1 MEGGLN
7 TKIKRNKRPKDVDHC
22 VILGTN
28 FRQKMNLDI
37 LYQLFL
43 HSTGVSTDT
52 RKINPGNLFF
62 ALKGPSFNANDFA
75 AKALELGASAVVIDE
90 AAYFVEG
97 DERYF
102 ICEEG
107 LATLQQL
114 ANYHRRRLDIPVIG
128 LTGSNGKTTS
138 KELLNAVLS
147 KKFKTVATVGNL
159 NNHIGVPLT
168 LLSIDK
174 DAEIAIVE
182 MGANKPGDIKELCD
196 IAEPTHGFITNIGRA
211 HLEGMGGPEGV
222 LRTKTELFQFLR
234 ENQGAVFINSQDPIL
249 ANLAKRFGSPV
260 LYPAK
265 GDFCEV
271 TFVEAN
277 PFVKFST
284 EGVDGEQLTSLIGAY
299 NFGNIAAA
307 LTIGKFFGVPMENAV
322 KAIID
327 YKPANMRSQL
337 VEKRSNLIILD
348 AYNANPS
355 SMEVAI
361 RTFGQMTGKKHKM
374 LILGDMFELGDHAEA
389 EHRRLGEIVSEYPID
404 KVCFTGKLIV
414 AALEKA
420 PKALYFP
427 DPFSLRNWLA
437 DSKLEDYLI
446 LIKGS
451 RGMKLE
457 TLVDFV

>member
-1 MEGGLN
+1 
-7 TKIKRNKRPKDVDHC
+7 
-22 VILGTN
+22 
-28 FRQKMNLDI
+28 MNLDT
-37 LYQLFL
+37 LYQLYL
-43 HSTGVSTDT
+43 RSTGVSTDT
-52 RKINPGNLFF
+52 RKISPGNLFF

-75 AKALELGASAVVIDE
+75 ARALEMDASGVVIDE
-90 AAYFVEG
+90 SAYLVED
-97 DERYF
+97 DERY
-102 ICEEG
+102 ILCDDV
-107 LATLQQL
+107 LATLQRL
-114 ANYHRRRLDIPVIG
+114 ANYHRRQLDIPVIG

-147 KKFKTVATVGNL
+147 RKFKTVATVGNL

-168 LLSIDK
+168 LLSIGM
-174 DAEIAIVE
+174 DAEIAIIE
-182 MGANKPGDIKELCD
+182 MGANKPGDIKELCE

-234 ENQGAVFINSQDPIL
+234 ENKGRVFINSEDPIL
-249 ANLAKRFGSPV
+249 ANLAKRFENPI

-265 GDFCEV
+265 GDDCEV
-271 TFVEAN
+271 NFIEAN
-277 PFVKFST
+277 PFVKFSVE
-284 EGVDGEQLTSLIGAY
+284 EGDEHLTSLIGAY
-299 NFGNIAAA
+299 NFGNIANA
-307 LTIGKFFGVPMENAV
+307 LTIGKFFGVPMQEAV
-322 KAIID
+322 QAIVD

-361 RTFGQMTGKKHKM
+361 RTFGQMTGRKYKM
-374 LILGDMFELGDHAEA
+374 LILGDMFELGEHAEA
-389 EHRRLGEIVSEYPID
+389 EHRKLGELVSEYQID

-414 AALEKA
+414 SALEKA

-427 DPFSLRNWLA
+427 DPFSLRNWLT

-457 TLVDFV
+457 GLVDFI

>member
-1 MEGGLN
+1 
-7 TKIKRNKRPKDVDHC
+7 
-22 VILGTN
+22 
-28 FRQKMNLDI
+28 MNLDI
-37 LYQLFL
+37 LYQLYL
-43 HSTGVSTDT
+43 TSTGISTDT
-52 RKINPGNLFF
+52 RKISPGNLFF

-75 AKALELGASAVVIDE
+75 AKALEMGASAVVIDE
-90 AAYFVEG
+90 VAYLVEE
-97 DERYF
+97 DKRYVL
-102 ICEEG
+102 CEDV
-107 LATLQQL
+107 LSTLQKL
-114 ANYHRRRLDIPVIG
+114 ANYHRRQLNIPVIG

-222 LRTKTELFQFLR
+222 LRTKTELFQYLR
-234 ENQGAVFINSQDPIL
+234 ESKGTVFINSQDPIL
-249 ANLAKRFGSPV
+249 ANLAKRFETPI

-271 TFVEAN
+271 NFIEAN
-277 PFVKFST
+277 PFVKFAL
-284 EGVDGEQLTSLIGAY
+284 EGGGERSTSLIGAY
-299 NFGNIAAA
+299 NFGNIANA
-307 LTIGKFFGVPMENAV
+307 LTIGKYFGVPMEEAAQAV
-322 KAIID
+322 SD

-361 RTFGQMTGKKHKM
+361 RTFGQMTGKKNKM
-374 LILGDMFELGDHAEA
+374 LILGDMFELGDHAET
-389 EHRRLGEIVSEYPID
+389 EHRRLGEIVSEYQID

-427 DPFSLRNWLA
+427 DPFSLRNWLE

-457 TLVDFV
+457 GLVDFI